1 MAYHH
6 GNLRQALIDA
16 AVALARSGGPDAVVL
31 RAATREAGVSPNA
44 AYRHFADRDD
54 LLAAVCQ
61 SAMRQLAALMT
72 AALSTIGD
80 DGSAGAAWARLRVTG
95 RAYVE
100 FALAEPGL
108 FRAAFNS
115 PLYEAHHGRFP
126 PAESEEPM
134 EPYEVLSGCLD
145 DLVASGALPPERRP
159 MAETAA
165 WASVHGISELLLYGP
180 LRQLGTEERERAI
193 DKVLDTVAFGL

>member
-16 AVALARSGGPDAVVL
+16 AVTLARSGGPDAVVL
-31 RAATREAGVSPNA
+31 RAATREAGVTPNA

-61 SAMRQLAALMT
+61 VAMDELAARMQASL
-72 AALSTIGD
+72 AEIDD
-80 DGSAGAAWARLRVTG
+80 DGSPAAAWARLRATG
-95 RAYVE
+95 RAYVD

-108 FRAAFNS
+108 FRTAFTS
-115 PLYEAHHGRFP
+115 LAQAQHGGLP
-126 PAESEEPM
+126 PGEGGVRMKPFEI
-134 EPYEVLSGCLD
+134 LSACLNG
-145 DLVASGALPPERRP
+145 LVASSGLPPERRS

-180 LRQLGTEERERAI
+180 LRQLGADERDRAI

>member
-6 GNLRQALIDA
+6 GNLRQALVDA
-16 AVALARSGGPDAVVL
+16 AVTLARSGGPDAVVL
-31 RAATREAGVSPNA
+31 RAATREAGVTPNA

-54 LLAAVCQ
+54 LLGAVCQ
-61 SAMRQLAALMT
+61 EAMEQLASRMQASL
-72 AALSTIGD
+72 AEIDD
-80 DGSAGAAWARLRVTG
+80 DGSPLAAWARLRATG

-108 FRAAFNS
+108 FRTAFTS
-115 PLYEAHHGRFP
+115 LAEAHSGLPPGEGRIRMQPFEIL
-126 PAESEEPM
+126 AA
-134 EPYEVLSGCLD
+134 CLD
-145 DLVASGALPPERRP
+145 GLVASGGLPPERRA

-165 WASVHGISELLLYGP
+165 WAAVHGISELLLYGP
-180 LRQLGTEERERAI
+180 LRQLGPEERERAI